1 MRRVRSWYLAEWN
14 ERFLDLEDPRLAIGR
29 QALNSRVVPLRT
41 NWRGILA
48 ITDPPARPMDQKTF
62 EWLVIGHQV
71 TLVGADLS
79 AVLGSTGQY
88 ALDETEYETV
98 RDALR
103 FSLRRIVREDGFNVL
118 NTLEEMLAGEVSVI
132 GSDFDWIIT
141 QGIA

>member
-41 NWRGILA
+41 NWRGILG
-48 ITDPPARPMDQKTF
+48 ITDSPAGPMDQKTF
-62 EWLVIGHQV
+62 EWLVIGHQA

-79 AVLGSTGQY
+79 AVLASTGQY
-88 ALDETEYETV
+88 AINDSEYDTV
-98 RDALR
+98 SDALR
-103 FSLRRIVREDGFNVL
+103 FSLSGIVRESGFDVL
-118 NTLEEMLAGEVSVI
+118 DTLEELLAGEVSVI

-141 QGIA
+141 QGTA